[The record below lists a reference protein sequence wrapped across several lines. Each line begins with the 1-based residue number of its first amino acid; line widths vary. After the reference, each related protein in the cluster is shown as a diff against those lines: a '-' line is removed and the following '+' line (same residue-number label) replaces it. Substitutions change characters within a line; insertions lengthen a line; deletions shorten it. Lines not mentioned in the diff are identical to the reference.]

1 MNLHE
6 DKEAFYDLA
15 ALTAKFIGIPVT
27 AVRRDYYIV
36 LMLQRLAQSRFFSQV
51 VFKGGTSLSKCY
63 PGSIKRFSED
73 IDLTYIPDEKLSQK
87 QYDRALKAIEKIL
100 AEGAFFQKIPDERN
114 DRNKS
119 SFLWFD
125 EAEKEDTKIK
135 LEIGSSVRP
144 DPYELRIL
152 KTYVQEYLE
161 ACKRNDVILEYGLEE
176 VRINT
181 LCIERTFLDKVMS
194 VKRHA
199 ICGTISNKVRHIY
212 DVTVLFDRPDIQAF
226 LADRAGLKEL
236 LQKTKQTD
244 GFNLEKR
251 NVSAEYNPVSAYDFP
266 SWEKY
271 FDKAVRSRY
280 EKLYEDLLYT
290 NEKQDFEKALQV
302 FRCISDLFAEIGE

>member
-1 MNLHE
+1 MKLHE

-15 ALTAKFIGIPVT
+15 ELTAKHIGVPAA

-36 LMLQRLAQSRFFSQV
+36 MMLQRLAQSPFFSQV

-73 IDLTYIPDEKLSQK
+73 IDLTFIPNEKLSQK
-87 QYDRALKAIEKIL
+87 QYDRALKAIERIL
-100 AEGAFFQKIPDERN
+100 AEGAVFQKIPAERN
-114 DRNKS
+114 NRNKS
-119 SFLWFD
+119 SFVWFD
-125 EAEKEDTKIK
+125 KAEKEDTKIK
-135 LEIGSSVRP
+135 LEIGSSIRP
-144 DPYELRIL
+144 DPYEVRCL
-152 KTYVQEYLE
+152 KTYIQDYLE
-161 ACKRNDVILEYGLEE
+161 ERKRNDVILEFGLEE
-176 VRINT
+176 VQINT

-199 ICGTISNKVRHIY
+199 ICGTIGNKVRHIY

-226 LADRAGLKEL
+226 LADRAGLKKL

-244 GFNLEKR
+244 GFYLEKR
-251 NVSAEYNPVSAYDFP
+251 NLSTEYNPVSAYDFP

-271 FDKAVRSRY
+271 FDKAVGSRY
-280 EKLYEDLLYT
+280 EKLHEDLLYT
-290 NEKQDFEKALQV
+290 NEKQDFAKALQV